1 MFYKNKLVPKAK
13 FLSGGPR
20 DMPPLLFVGA
30 EGQETKD
37 EDSPS
42 YFNKY
47 EASKVV
53 DKVCTICIEC
63 TVPMCLCVSKN
74 CFRKELISAIK
85 IFFERNHPRDI

>member
-1 MFYKNKLVPKAK
+1 MFYKNKLLPKAK
-13 FLSGGPR
+13 FPSGGPR

-53 DKVCTICIEC
+53 DKVHILLYRRMYNKCTRVCC
-63 TVPMCLCVSKN
+63 VCVSVV
-74 CFRKELISAIK
+74 CVCVCVCVSSVCVCQ
-85 IFFERNHPRDI
+85 

>member
-1 MFYKNKLVPKAK
+1 MFYKNKLLPKAK
-13 FLSGGPR
+13 FPSGGPR

-53 DKVCTICIEC
+53 DKVHVLLYVQYKCT
-63 TVPMCLCVSKN
+63 CV
-74 CFRKELISAIK
+74 CVFIQHL
-85 IFFERNHPRDI
+85 

>member
-1 MFYKNKLVPKAK
+1 MELPSKMFYKNKLVPRAK
-13 FLSGGPR
+13 FPSGGPR

-42 YFNKY
+42 YYNKY

-53 DKVCTICIEC
+53 DKVCSVLFC
-63 TVPMCLCVSKN
+63 TAVCMMYACATFCRLYN
-74 CFRKELISAIK
+74 
-85 IFFERNHPRDI
+85 